1 MHNVL
6 NKLHIYLLEG
16 VAIGLVVCVIPQRKV
31 NFNELLMIS
40 LSGAAMALILDLYSP
55 QVGSSFRTGA
65 GFGIGANHVGFGEGF
80 ESEYELEQDL
90 NIPDECDPDDKDCVE
105 PTSIEEIEDNVEQ
118 DREDFS
124 NYKESFDLRNTDY
137 KINKNENKNE
147 NKNNNK
153 NKNKNKG
160 NKENVEN
167 FQSNDDED
175 DIDKFISQSDDDQ
188 ASSDINQIFE
198 EFLLEYNKEAK
209 GSTIEE
215 AFQDVPSQNVSFG
228 DQGLIYGQIIG
239 NQEQSQKI
247 HEIVYSGDVVSIR
260 DDINR
265 YLTLNRESELLTFG
279 EEQNKENTLPKL
291 RFQLYNQKDFE
302 KLIPLNFGNLVKL
315 VLTESGKDKYVVAD
329 DDKQLKITEDKKDT
343 NNGFMIENTKDTE
356 DNTAVNLNQEVFI
369 KYVGSN
375 AGPNDYLKISEEG
388 YVSVVPK
395 SAADFFVLTECELF
409 CNGPLWRHNR

>member
-31 NFNELLMIS
+31 NLNELLMIS

-80 ESEYELEQDL
+80 ENEHELENDF
-90 NIPDECDPDDKDCVE
+90 NIPDECDPDDEDCVE
-105 PTSIEEIEDNVEQ
+105 SDNIEKNEDEVK
-118 DREDFS
+118 DEDAFS
-124 NYKESFDLRNTDY
+124 NYNESFDLRNTNY
-137 KINKNENKNE
+137 KI
-147 NKNNNK
+147 
-153 NKNKNKG
+153 NKNKG

-188 ASSDINQIFE
+188 ASSDVDQIFE
-198 EFLLEYNKEAK
+198 EFLLEYNKETK
-209 GSTIEE
+209 GSKIEE
-215 AFQDVPSQNVSFG
+215 AFQNVPAQNVSFG
-228 DQGLIYGQIIG
+228 EQGLIYGQIVG

-265 YLTLNRESELLTFG
+265 YLALNRETELLTFD

-291 RFQLYNQKDFE
+291 RFQLYNQKNFE

-343 NNGFMIENTKDTE
+343 NNGFMIENTKDSE

-375 AGPNDYLKISEEG
+375 AGPNDYLKIYEEG